1 MRVFTWKI
9 AVVAGL
15 SGAGLAPSTWAQAQL
30 GDSPFDQQ
38 PETRLA
44 CERLEA
50 QIDQTIRDNGARH
63 FLLEIVDNAQ
73 VYDGVVRE
81 GERFAGA
88 EVVGSCDGGTRKVVY
103 SRDGA
108 TEMSTTEPKAASL
121 PSSDASST
129 DNAARGDGSTLPETA
144 PAAPESSGE
153 DAVPTTDS
161 HSGAGQE
168 PESSP

>member
-1 MRVFTWKI
+1 MPLSTWKA

-15 SGAGLAPSTWAQAQL
+15 STAGLVSSLSWAQTQP
-30 GDSPFDQQ
+30 GTSPFDQQ

-44 CERLEA
+44 CERLKAE
-50 QIDQTIRDNGARH
+50 IDRTIRDNGARH

-73 VYDGVVRE
+73 VDEGVVQE
-81 GERFAGA
+81 GEAFAGA

-103 SRDGA
+103 SREGA
-108 TEMSTTEPKAASL
+108 TETSA
-121 PSSDASST
+121 
-129 DNAARGDGSTLPETA
+129 DNAQETSPPANDDVSDSPEGSHLPETA

-153 DAVPTTDS
+153 NAVPVENDAE
-161 HSGAGQE
+161 GDGGQE